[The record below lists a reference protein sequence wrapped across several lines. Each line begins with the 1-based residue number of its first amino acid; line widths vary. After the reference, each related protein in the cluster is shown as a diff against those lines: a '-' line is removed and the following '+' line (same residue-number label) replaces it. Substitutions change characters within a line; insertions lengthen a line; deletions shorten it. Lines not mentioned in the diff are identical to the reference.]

1 MNFSG
6 QSLTWVGML
15 LVGALAD
22 AFGAPTTTLV
32 FAGLMLP
39 FAVSSLSARSL
50 DLYRVPLGSV
60 RELDSDLLDDHVEDA
75 DIAAQPA
82 EQ

>member
-1 MNFSG
+1 MSFSG

-22 AFGAPTTTLV
+22 GFGAPTTTLV

-39 FAVSSLSARSL
+39 FAATSLRARSL
-50 DLYRVPLGSV
+50 TLYRTSLGSV
-60 RELDSDLLDDHVEDA
+60 RELDADLLDL
-75 DIAAQPA
+75 QT
-82 EQ
+82 